1 MLEVNPDDNKIEQI
15 YDLKGKNDIE
25 SETKM
30 ASKEDKS
37 EQENKRTKVKK
48 NQKRKKQKKD

>member
-30 ASKEDKS
+30 ASKDDKS
-37 EQENKRTKVKK
+37 EQENKRTKIKK